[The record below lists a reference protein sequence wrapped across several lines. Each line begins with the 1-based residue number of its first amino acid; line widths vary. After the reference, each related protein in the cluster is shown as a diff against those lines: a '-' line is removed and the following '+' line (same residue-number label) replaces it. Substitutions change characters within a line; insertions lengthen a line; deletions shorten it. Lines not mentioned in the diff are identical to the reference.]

1 MSMRRSSERVI
12 LSWCMLCQ
20 LLLLYTDYC
29 MVVNLV
35 ENWLH
40 VLRINSII
48 QPEGYSDIMTIFEI
62 FNDVGVDLCLCCVI
76 CVPLFFLST
85 LSCVPMIASVSGLSN
100 HNCCFGFL

>member
-1 MSMRRSSERVI
+1 
-12 LSWCMLCQ
+12 MLCQ

-85 LSCVPMIASVSGLSN
+85 
-100 HNCCFGFL
+100 